1 MHYVGTS
8 VLSRGVVHYVGT
20 SVLSRGVMHYV
31 GLVYYPG
38 V

>member
-20 SVLSRGVMHYV
+20 SVLSRGVVHYV